1 MGVFRFK
8 RFDVLNERSAMK
20 VNTDGVL
27 LGAVTEV
34 SPLDRFV
41 LDVGTGTGVVA
52 LMLAQKLAGYG
63 DDFDIL
69 GIDIDGPS
77 AAEAAASFASSPWS
91 KHLKALETSLQE
103 YSRSNQDAD
112 KKPDLIVSNPP
123 FFDNSLAAP
132 EARRNVARHTSDTLS
147 FREILEYAS
156 LCLAAEGRV
165 SMILP
170 AATETELLR
179 YARMCGF
186 VPWKILRIRSKEGKP
201 YSRIIVQF
209 RRRQPG
215 STIQDAEESVLE
227 LLDKE
232 GKRTPRYASLVSDYL
247 LQ

>member
-1 MGVFRFK
+1 
-8 RFDVLNERSAMK
+8 MK

-34 SPLDRFV
+34 FPGDRYIM
-41 LDVGTGTGVVA
+41 DIGTGTGVIA
-52 LMLAQKLAGYG
+52 LMLAQKLAVHGEEFG
-63 DDFDIL
+63 IL

-112 KKPDLIVSNPP
+112 RKPDLIVSNPP

>member
-34 SPLDRFV
+34 FPGDRYV
-41 LDVGTGTGVVA
+41 LDVGTGTGVIA
-52 LMLAQKLAGYG
+52 LMLAQKLAVHGEEFG
-63 DDFDIL
+63 VL

-77 AAEAAASFASSPWS
+77 AAEAAMNFSSSPWS
-91 KHLKALETSLQE
+91 THLKALETSLQE
-103 YSRSNQDAD
+103 YSRSNQDAER
-112 KKPDLIVSNPP
+112 KPDLIVSNPP
-123 FFDNSLAAP
+123 FFDNSLTAP
-132 EARRNVARHTSDTLS
+132 EARRNAARHTGDTLS

-156 LCLAAEGRV
+156 ACLAPEGRV
-165 SMILP
+165 SLILP
-170 AATETELLR
+170 AGAEAELLR

-186 VPWKILRIRSKEGKP
+186 YPWRIFRIRSKEGKP
-201 YSRIIVQF
+201 FSRIVVRF

-215 STIQDAEESVLE
+215 SIIPEVEESVLE

-232 GKRTPRYASLVSDYL
+232 GKRTSLYASLLSDYL
-247 LQ
+247 L

>member
-1 MGVFRFK
+1 
-8 RFDVLNERSAMK
+8 
-20 VNTDGVL
+20 
-27 LGAVTEV
+27 
-34 SPLDRFV
+34 
-41 LDVGTGTGVVA
+41 
-52 LMLAQKLAGYG
+52 
-63 DDFDIL
+63 
-69 GIDIDGPS
+69 
-77 AAEAAASFASSPWS
+77 
-91 KHLKALETSLQE
+91 
-103 YSRSNQDAD
+103 
-112 KKPDLIVSNPP
+112 
-123 FFDNSLAAP
+123 
-132 EARRNVARHTSDTLS
+132 
-147 FREILEYAS
+147 
-156 LCLAAEGRV
+156 
-165 SMILP
+165 MILP